1 MAESRLVLTS
11 LSESQSI
18 ATITLNRPEK
28 RNALS
33 RALLGELTDAIVTAR
48 DRKEVRCIVLAG
60 AGPSFCSGRDLADM
74 REANRGSAQRERT
87 WGRHEGSAMG
97 IVKLLRDA
105 PQITIAKVQGYC
117 LGGGL
122 VLVNACDL
130 AVAADDAKL
139 GMPEIIRGS
148 YGSSAT
154 PTLFHSRLPLKTAF
168 YISLTGR
175 NLSGVEA
182 ARVGLVSRSAPSDEL
197 DAVVGALAEEIA
209 SRNPAALEHA
219 KIAAYTQIDLPFDL
233 AVKADDAIAHRM
245 RAYTNPLSDVDGY
258 LKSQK
263 GGTNLVYRLPNDD
276 EDSPK
281 DSAG

>member
-1 MAESRLVLTS
+1 MSDAHFVVMS
-11 LSESQSI
+11 LNADQGV
-18 ATITLNRPEK
+18 ATITLDRPEK

-33 RALLGELTDAIVTAR
+33 RALLSQLSDAIEDVRA
-48 DRKEVRCIVLAG
+48 RKEVRCIVLAG
-60 AGPSFCSGRDLADM
+60 AGMSFCSGRDLADM
-74 REANRGSAQRERT
+74 REGNLGRPDRERS

-105 PQITIAKVQGYC
+105 PQVTIARVQGYC

-154 PTLFHSRLPLKTAF
+154 PTLFHSRLPMKTAF
-168 YISLTGR
+168 YLSLTGR

-182 ARVGLVSRSAPSDEL
+182 ARVGLVSKSVPADEL
-197 DAVVGALAEEIA
+197 DEFVWILAEEIA
-209 SRNPAALEHA
+209 SRNPVALEHA

-245 RAYTNPLSDVDGY
+245 RAYTDPLSDVDGY

-263 GGTNLVYRLPNDD
+263 GGTNLSYRSPSSD
-276 EDSPK
+276 ETPSGDAQS
-281 DSAG
+281 